1 MLSCE
6 YPPAPPHPFLED
18 CLSSPLW
25 GRGLKKHWQE
35 APNTPW
41 LVPEDRLNLF
51 IRFLFSLFFFQIAN
65 NTRSNKCK
73 RLILMAISNLQV
85 LYCRF
90 LFAIDSFYAQFGYI
104 LFPLPVPAQPSP
116 SLPTGP
122 LTLNRDWTLTYILFP
137 SYISCKSLIAK
148 GSSNNRRV
156 FKYICARSY
165 FHSRYSDGK
174 DLSSSCE

>member
-1 MLSCE
+1 MRQGFEETLTGGTK
-6 YPPAPPHPFLED
+6 HTMT
-18 CLSSPLW
+18 SSGGSAKSLY
-25 GRGLKKHWQE
+25 
-35 APNTPW
+35 T
-41 LVPEDRLNLF
+41 
-51 IRFLFSLFFFQIAN
+51 FSLFPFFFQIAN

-73 RLILMAISNLQV
+73 RLVLMAISNLKV
-85 LYCRF
+85 LYCPF
-90 LFAIDSFYAQFGYI
+90 FFAIDSFYAQLGYI

>member
-1 MLSCE
+1 MTSSGGSAESL
-6 YPPAPPHPFLED
+6 YPF
-18 CLSSPLW
+18 SFSP
-25 GRGLKKHWQE
+25 
-35 APNTPW
+35 
-41 LVPEDRLNLF
+41 
-51 IRFLFSLFFFQIAN
+51 FFQKAH
-65 NTRSNKCK
+65 NTCSNKCK

-85 LYCRF
+85 LYCRIF
-90 LFAIDSFYAQFGYI
+90 FAIDSFYAQLGYI
-104 LFPLPVPAQPSP
+104 LFPLPVSAQPSP

-122 LTLNRDWTLTYILFP
+122 LTLNRDWALTHVLFP
-137 SYISCKSLIAK
+137 SYIACKSLIAK

>member
-1 MLSCE
+1 MRQGFEETLTGGTKHTMTSSGGSAE
-6 YPPAPPHPFLED
+6 SLYPF
-18 CLSSPLW
+18 SFSP
-25 GRGLKKHWQE
+25 
-35 APNTPW
+35 
-41 LVPEDRLNLF
+41 
-51 IRFLFSLFFFQIAN
+51 FFQKAH
-65 NTRSNKCK
+65 NTCSNKCK

-85 LYCRF
+85 LYCRIF
-90 LFAIDSFYAQFGYI
+90 FAIDSFYAQLGYI

-122 LTLNRDWTLTYILFP
+122 LTLNRDWALTHVLFP
-137 SYISCKSLIAK
+137 SYIACKSLIAK

>member
-1 MLSCE
+1 MRQGFEETLTGGTKHTMTSSGGSAE
-6 YPPAPPHPFLED
+6 SLYPF
-18 CLSSPLW
+18 SFSP
-25 GRGLKKHWQE
+25 
-35 APNTPW
+35 
-41 LVPEDRLNLF
+41 
-51 IRFLFSLFFFQIAN
+51 FFQKAH
-65 NTRSNKCK
+65 NTCSIKCK

-85 LYCRF
+85 LYCRIF
-90 LFAIDSFYAQFGYI
+90 FAIDSFYAQLGYI

-122 LTLNRDWTLTYILFP
+122 LTLNRDWALTHVLFP
-137 SYISCKSLIAK
+137 SYIACKSLIAK

>member
-1 MLSCE
+1 MRQGFEETLTGGTKQTMTSSGGSAE
-6 YPPAPPHPFLED
+6 SLYPF
-18 CLSSPLW
+18 SFSP
-25 GRGLKKHWQE
+25 
-35 APNTPW
+35 
-41 LVPEDRLNLF
+41 
-51 IRFLFSLFFFQIAN
+51 FFQKAH
-65 NTRSNKCK
+65 NTCSNKCK

-90 LFAIDSFYAQFGYI
+90 FFAIDSFYAQLGYI

-156 FKYICARSY
+156 FKYICARSH

-174 DLSSSCE
+174 DFSSSCE